1 MRQIFFRRRRA
12 MYLDVSGTEM
22 FATRAKCSGIIINQA
37 VRARFDTG
45 CHPLFTIIASMNL
58 NEVNTQ
64 WTEDRILE
72 LVRKLRNDLIKDF
85 LDERHLKA
93 YLSNQFRVNEL
104 SNIKIEF
111 IKKDLKELL
120 ISPVNTVHYQALI
133 EQIRETDTAGITETN
148 EPLFYKELELIFK
161 RYMFN

>member
-1 MRQIFFRRRRA
+1 M
-12 MYLDVSGTEM
+12 S
-22 FATRAKCSGIIINQA
+22 
-37 VRARFDTG
+37 
-45 CHPLFTIIASMNL
+45 L
-58 NEVNTQ
+58 NPVNTQ

-93 YLSNQFRVNEL
+93 YLASNFRVSEI
-104 SNIKIEF
+104 SNIKVEF

-120 ISPVNTVHYQALI
+120 ISPVNTLHYQPLI
-133 EQIRETDTAGITETN
+133 EQIRETDTAGLSEGN
-148 EPLFYKELELIFK
+148 EPLFYKELEIIFK

>member
-1 MRQIFFRRRRA
+1 M
-12 MYLDVSGTEM
+12 S
-22 FATRAKCSGIIINQA
+22 
-37 VRARFDTG
+37 
-45 CHPLFTIIASMNL
+45 L

-93 YLSNQFRVNEL
+93 YLANQFRVNEL
-104 SNIKIEF
+104 SNVKVEF

-120 ISPVNTVHYQALI
+120 ISPVNKNHYRSLI
-133 EQIRETDTAGITETN
+133 DQIRETDSAAITETN

-161 RYMFN
+161 RYMFI

>member
-1 MRQIFFRRRRA
+1 MS
-12 MYLDVSGTEM
+12 V
-22 FATRAKCSGIIINQA
+22 
-37 VRARFDTG
+37 
-45 CHPLFTIIASMNL
+45 

-64 WTEDRILE
+64 WTEDRLLE

-93 YLSNQFRVNEL
+93 YLSDQFRVNEL
-104 SNIKIEF
+104 SNIKIAF

-133 EQIRETDTAGITETN
+133 DQIRETDTAGIAETN

-161 RYMFN
+161 RYMFT

>member
-1 MRQIFFRRRRA
+1 MTLTSNVIFF
-12 MYLDVSGTEM
+12 LHHCT
-22 FATRAKCSGIIINQA
+22 
-37 VRARFDTG
+37 
-45 CHPLFTIIASMNL
+45 MNL

-85 LDERHLKA
+85 LDERHLKE
-93 YLSNQFRVNEL
+93 YLSRNFRVMEL

-120 ISPVNTVHYQALI
+120 ISPVNKNHYQNLI
-133 EQIRETDTAGITETN
+133 GQIKETDSAGLTESN
-148 EPLFYKELELIFK
+148 EPLFYAELEVIFK
-161 RYMFN
+161 RYIFS

>member
-1 MRQIFFRRRRA
+1 M
-12 MYLDVSGTEM
+12 S
-22 FATRAKCSGIIINQA
+22 
-37 VRARFDTG
+37 
-45 CHPLFTIIASMNL
+45 L

-93 YLSNQFRVNEL
+93 YLSERFRVNEL

-111 IKKDLKELL
+111 IKKELKELL
-120 ISPVNTVHYQALI
+120 ISPINTNHYQPLI
-133 EQIRETDTAGITETN
+133 EQIRETDSADITETN
-148 EPLFYKELELIFK
+148 EPLFYKELEVIFK
-161 RYMFN
+161 KYMFT